1 METKLVF
8 VTGGVVSSLGK
19 GITAAALGR
28 LLKSRGYNVSIMK
41 LDPYLNVDPGT
52 MNPYQHGEVFV
63 TEDGAETDLDIGHYE
78 RFINEDLTK
87 LNNTTSGQIYSAV
100 IERER
105 RGGYNGGTVQVI
117 PHITDE
123 IKNRIMKVAK
133 QLAPDVLIVE
143 IGGTV
148 GDIESQ
154 PFLEAIRQLKA
165 QCGFGQTCF
174 IHVTLVPYL
183 AASGELKTKPTQHSV
198 KELQSLGIQP
208 DVIVLRSDY
217 PLNRGIKSKIA
228 LFCNTPEEFVIENL
242 NAKSLYEVP
251 LMLEENG
258 LCTAVCKRLEL
269 DPREPDLTQ
278 WRAMVERELNPK
290 DECTIAMVGK
300 YTELHDAYLSVVE
313 ALKHGGF
320 ANEAK
325 VNIKW
330 IGSETFESSDA
341 DPAALLAD
349 VDGVL
354 VPGGFGERGIRG
366 MMVACRYARE
376 NKVPYLGICLGM
388 QIAVIEFAQDVIGW
402 KDAQSTEVDFA
413 TKHPVIDLMADQVN
427 NLERIGGT
435 LRLGSYTCRLKEG
448 SLAREL
454 YGCEE
459 VHERHRHRYE
469 FNNEFQADFEEAG
482 LVFSGRNP
490 RRDLAE
496 IIEIPGHPWFIGV
509 QFHPELTSR
518 PDEPSPLF
526 AGFIKAALE
535 KKRADGEL

>member
-1 METKLVF
+1 MLQTKLVF

-28 LLKSRGYNVSIMK
+28 LLKARGYSVSILK

-63 TEDGAETDLDIGHYE
+63 TDDGAETDLDIGHYE
-78 RFINEDLTK
+78 RFINEDLTR
-87 LNNTTSGQIYSAV
+87 LNNTTSGQIYSTV
-100 IERER
+100 IDRER

-133 QLAPDVLIVE
+133 KLRPDVLIVE

-165 QCGFGQTCF
+165 QCDPGQCCF

-198 KELQSLGIQP
+198 KELQGLGIQP

-217 PLNRGIKSKIA
+217 PLNKGIKSKIA

-242 NAKSLYEVP
+242 NARSLYEVP
-251 LMLEENG
+251 LLLEENG
-258 LCTAVCKRLEL
+258 LCTAVLKRLLLEQ
-269 DPREPDLTQ
+269 REPDLKE
-278 WRAMVERELNPK
+278 WRVMVERELNPK
-290 DECTIAMVGK
+290 HECTIAMVGK

-330 IGSETFESSDA
+330 IGSETLEQPDA
-341 DPAALLAD
+341 DVNAAFDD
-349 VDGVL
+349 VDGIL
-354 VPGGFGERGIRG
+354 VPGGFGERGIKG

-376 NKVPYLGICLGM
+376 NKVPYFGICLGM

-413 TKHPVIDLMADQVN
+413 TKHPVIDLMADQGK

-435 LRLGSYTCRLKEG
+435 LRLGSYTCRL
-448 SLAREL
+448 
-454 YGCEE
+454 
-459 VHERHRHRYE
+459 
-469 FNNEFQADFEEAG
+469 
-482 LVFSGRNP
+482 
-490 RRDLAE
+490 
-496 IIEIPGHPWFIGV
+496 
-509 QFHPELTSR
+509 
-518 PDEPSPLF
+518 
-526 AGFIKAALE
+526 
-535 KKRADGEL
+535 